1 MVEQLTAGFI
11 NVFSSGF
18 TILFIL
24 SGVCIGIVMGAIPG
38 LTANMAIALVIPLTF
53 VMPTIPAIAMLI
65 AISKGGTFGGS
76 ISAILIN
83 APGSPAA
90 TATAMDGFEL
100 AKKGKALKA
109 LKMALH
115 ASCIGDMFSD
125 IILILVAA
133 QLAKVALMCG
143 PVERFALILFALT
156 IIGTVSGKS
165 LLKGLLAAAIG
176 LLLATVGMDPIVGF
190 PRFDF
195 DNVNLSGGIEFV
207 PLMIGLFAISEVM
220 DQVEDR
226 GITIRKLH
234 SLPATSAVITLSKK
248 REDQKVTV
256 AEIKACFKTILRSS
270 CVGTF
275 IGALPGVGAS
285 VAAWVGYG
293 MAKRASKN
301 PDEFGRGALEGIAA
315 AEAANNAVQGANLIP
330 LLTLGIPGNMAA
342 ALLVGAFMIHGLAI
356 GPLIF
361 QKSGPI
367 VYAIF
372 VAGLVAILAYW
383 AAGFIFIRLGGLLT
397 KVRKEYLFPVI
408 VIICVMGVYSLNTN
422 LFDIMVMFAAG
433 GLGYFMRKLELPI
446 PPLII
451 AFILGPEAELTLRH
465 SLMLSQGSLEIF
477 IRHPFAL
484 ILLVLTIITIL
495 RMATRKRG

>member
-1 MVEQLTAGFI
+1 MIDQLTVGFI
-11 NVFSSGF
+11 SVFTSGF
-18 TILFIL
+18 TILVIL
-24 SGVCIGIVMGAIPG
+24 LGVCIGIVMGAIPG
-38 LTANMAIALVIPLTF
+38 LTGNMAIALLIPLTF
-53 VMPTIPAIAMLI
+53 VMPPIPAIAMLI

-83 APGSPAA
+83 APGTPAA

-133 QLAKVALMCG
+133 QLAKVALKCG

-156 IIGTVSGKS
+156 VIGTVSGKS
-165 LLKGLLAAAIG
+165 LLKGLLSAAIG

-195 DNVNLSGGIEFV
+195 NNVNLSGGIQFV

-226 GITIRKLH
+226 GILTRKAH
-234 SLPATSAVITLSKK
+234 SLPPSPSVITLSKNP
-248 REDQKVTV
+248 EDQRITF
-256 AEIKACFKTILRSS
+256 AEIKACLKTIIRSS

-285 VAAWVGYG
+285 VAAWIGYG
-293 MAKRASKN
+293 MAKRASKT
-301 PDEFGRGALEGIAA
+301 PEEFGRGALEGIAA

-342 ALLVGAFMIHGLAI
+342 ALLVGAFMIHGLAV

-372 VAGLVAILAYW
+372 VSGIIAIIAYW
-383 AAGFIFIRLGGLLT
+383 TVGFIFIRLGRLLT

-408 VIICVMGVYSLNTN
+408 IIICVMGVYSLNTN
-422 LFDIMVMFAAG
+422 LFDIIVMFAAG
-433 GLGYFMRKLELPI
+433 GLGYAMRKMEIPI
-446 PPLII
+446 APLII

-465 SLMLSQGSLEIF
+465 SLMLSQGSIRIF
-477 IRHPFAL
+477 IQHPFAL
-484 ILLVLTIITIL
+484 VLLILTVITIIKMS
-495 RMATRKRG
+495 RRRHA

>member
-1 MVEQLTAGFI
+1 MVEQLTVGFI
-11 NVFSSGF
+11 NVFTSWF
-18 TILFIL
+18 TILVIL
-24 SGVCIGIVMGAIPG
+24 FGVCIGIVMGAIPG
-38 LTANMAIALVIPLTF
+38 LTGNMAIALLIPLTF
-53 VMPTIPAIAMLI
+53 VMPPIPAIAMLI

-83 APGSPAA
+83 APGTPAA

-133 QLAKVALMCG
+133 QLAKVALKCG

-156 IIGTVSGKS
+156 LIGTVSGKS
-165 LLKGLLAAAIG
+165 LPKGLLSAAIG

-226 GITIRKLH
+226 GIMIRKVN
-234 SLPATSAVITLSKK
+234 SLLSSPTVITLSKNP
-248 REDQKVTV
+248 EDQKVTFD
-256 AEIKACFKTILRSS
+256 EIKACTRTILRSS

-285 VAAWVGYG
+285 VAAWIGYG
-293 MAKRASKN
+293 MAKRASKT
-301 PDEFGRGALEGIAA
+301 PEEFGRGALEGIAA

-342 ALLVGAFMIHGLAI
+342 ALLVGAFMIHGLAV

-372 VAGLVAILAYW
+372 VSGIVAILAYW
-383 AAGFIFIRLGGLLT
+383 VVGFIFIRLGGLLT
-397 KVRKEYLFPVI
+397 KVRKEYLFPI
-408 VIICVMGVYSLNTN
+408 IIIICVMGVYSLNTN

-433 GLGYFMRKLELPI
+433 GLGYFMRKLEIPI
-446 PPLII
+446 APLII

-477 IRHPFAL
+477 IRHPIAL
-484 ILLVLTIITIL
+484 ILLILTVITIFRMSL
-495 RMATRKRG
+495 RRPA

>member
-1 MVEQLTAGFI
+1 MVEQLAAGFL
-11 NVFSSGF
+11 NVFTSGF
-18 TILFIL
+18 TILVIL
-24 SGVCIGIVMGAIPG
+24 SGVCIGIIMGAIPG
-38 LTANMAIALVIPLTF
+38 LTANMAIALLIPLTF
-53 VMPTIPAIAMLI
+53 VMPPIPAIAMLI

-109 LKMALH
+109 MKMALH

-165 LLKGLLAAAIG
+165 LLKGLLAAAMG

-226 GITIRKLH
+226 GIMMRKLH
-234 SLPATSAVITLSKK
+234 SLAPAPAVITLSKK
-248 REDQKVTV
+248 PEDQKVTV

-285 VAAWVGYG
+285 VAAWIGYG

-383 AAGFIFIRLGGLLT
+383 AVGFIFIRLGGLLT
-397 KVRKEYLFPVI
+397 KVRKEHLFPVI
-408 VIICVMGVYSLNTN
+408 IIICVMGVYSLNTN

-477 IRHPFAL
+477 IRHPVAL
-484 ILLVLTIITIL
+484 ILLVLTILTIL
-495 RMATRKRG
+495 RMSMRRRG